1 MKIKTTTIAHF
12 IENRLLDKI
21 KREVQDHYLT
31 NERDIESAIYFHLR
45 DRIKGDETLRL
56 GTNFTISKLKV
67 PGSSR
72 AAKGK
77 RSFRQPDI
85 VVLRTAG
92 RPKPLIAIEIKR
104 KLRSNNTVKLLI
116 NDVKKLE
123 LFKKRRI
130 IEEGY
135 VLFVTNNYV
144 QTAAEIEDVANN
156 GIKVNGVK
164 VLVTNPIDGLTAQEE
179 EKYFQ
184 NLKKYGKYN
193 YQKEKKYK
201 RKRSKAAKK
210 ANKTRGPKGRKK
222 AAQKTQKTKSEKKR
236 MEESRKRKRRRTVKR
251 IANRKMY

>member
-1 MKIKTTTIAHF
+1 MKIKTARIANY

-45 DRIKGDETLRL
+45 DKIKNDETLRL

-116 NDVKKLE
+116 NDVEKLE

-130 IEEGY
+130 IEKGY
-135 VLFVTNNYV
+135 ILFVTNNYV

-156 GIKVNGVK
+156 WIKVNGVK
-164 VLVTNPIDGLTAQEE
+164 VLVTNPIDGLTAKQE

-184 NLKKYGKYN
+184 NLEKYEEYN
-193 YQKEKKYK
+193 YKKEKKHK
-201 RKRSKAAKK
+201 RVRSKAAKK
-210 ANKTRGPKGRKK
+210 ANKTRGLKGRKK
-222 AAQKTQKTKSEKKR
+222 AAQKMQKTKREKKR
-236 MEESRKRKRRRTVKR
+236 RKESKNRRRRRTKKR
-251 IANRKMY
+251 RAKRKMY

>member
-1 MKIKTTTIAHF
+1 MKKKTTKIANYIEKRLLKKIKS
-12 IENRLLDKI
+12 
-21 KREVQDHYLT
+21 EVQDHYLT

-104 KLRSNNTVKLLI
+104 KLRRNNVVDLLKK
-116 NDVKKLE
+116 DVEKLE
-123 LFKKRRI
+123 LFKKKKI
-130 IEEGY
+130 IEKGY

-156 GIKVNGVK
+156 WIKVNGVK
-164 VLVTNPIDGLTAQEE
+164 VLVTNPIDGLTAKQE

-184 NLKKYGKYN
+184 NLEKYEEYN
-193 YQKEKKYK
+193 YKKEKKHK
-201 RKRSKAAKK
+201 RVRSKAAKK
-210 ANKTRGPKGRKK
+210 ASKTRGVKGRKK
-222 AAQKTQKTKSEKKR
+222 AAQKMQKTKREKKR
-236 MEESRKRKRRRTVKR
+236 RKESGNRRRRRTKKR
-251 IANRKMY
+251 RAKKKMY

>member
-1 MKIKTTTIAHF
+1 MKIKTTKIANY
-12 IENRLLDKI
+12 IEKRLLKKI
-21 KREVQDHYLT
+21 KVEVQDHYLT

-67 PGSSR
+67 PGSKR

-104 KLRSNNTVKLLI
+104 KLRRNNVVDLLKK
-116 NDVKKLE
+116 DVKKLE
-123 LFKKRRI
+123 LFKKKKI
-130 IEEGY
+130 IEKGY

-144 QTAAEIEDVANN
+144 QTAAEIEDVAKSW
-156 GIKVNGVK
+156 IKVNGVK
-164 VLVTNPIDGLTAQEE
+164 VLVTNPIDGLSEQEE

-184 NLKKYGKYN
+184 NLEKYEEYN
-193 YQKEKKYK
+193 YKKEKKHK
-201 RKRSKAAKK
+201 RVRSKAAKK
-210 ANKTRGPKGRKK
+210 ANKTRGAKGRKK
-222 AAQKTQKTKSEKKR
+222 ATKKR
-236 MEESRKRKRRRTVKR
+236 LKTIKEKNRKKESKNRRRRRTKKR
-251 IANRKMY
+251 RAKKKMY

>member
-1 MKIKTTTIAHF
+1 MKKKTTEIANYIEKRLLKKIKV
-12 IENRLLDKI
+12 
-21 KREVQDHYLT
+21 EVQDHYLT
-31 NERDIESAIYFHLR
+31 NERDIESAIYYHLR
-45 DRIKGDETLRL
+45 DKIKGDETLRL

-67 PGSSR
+67 PGSKR

-116 NDVKKLE
+116 NDVEKLE

-130 IEEGY
+130 IEKGY

-144 QTAAEIEDVANN
+144 QTAAEIEDEANSW
-156 GIKVNGVK
+156 IKVNGVK
-164 VLVTNPIDGLTAQEE
+164 VLVTNPIEGFSVQQQ
-179 EKYFQ
+179 EKYFR
-184 NLKKYGKYN
+184 NLKKYEKYN
-193 YQKEKKYK
+193 YKKEKKHK
-201 RKRSKAAKK
+201 RIRSKAAKK

-222 AAQKTQKTKSEKKR
+222 AAQKTQKTKREKKR
-236 MEESRKRKRRRTVKR
+236 RNESQNRKRRRTKKR
-251 IANRKMY
+251 KANMNMY

>member
-1 MKIKTTTIAHF
+1 MRIKTAKIANYIEKHLLKKIKV
-12 IENRLLDKI
+12 
-21 KREVQDHYLT
+21 EVQDHYLT
-31 NERDIESAIYFHLR
+31 NERDIESAIYYHLR
-45 DRIKGDETLRL
+45 DKIEGDDTLRL

-104 KLRSNNTVKLLI
+104 KLGSNNTVNLLI
-116 NDVKKLE
+116 KDVEKLE
-123 LFKKRRI
+123 LFKKKKI
-130 IEEGY
+130 IEKGY
-135 VLFVTNNYV
+135 ILFVTNNYAK
-144 QTAAEIEDVANN
+144 TAAEIEGKVNESV
-156 GIKVNGVK
+156 KVNGVK
-164 VLVTNPIDGLTAQEE
+164 VLVTNPIEGYSVQEQ
-179 EKYFQ
+179 EKYFR

-222 AAQKTQKTKSEKKR
+222 AAQKTQKTKREKKR

>member
-1 MKIKTTTIAHF
+1 MRIKTPKIANYIEKHLLKKIKDEI
-12 IENRLLDKI
+12 
-21 KREVQDHYLT
+21 QDHYLT

-56 GTNFTISKLKV
+56 GTNFTFSKLKV

-92 RPKPLIAIEIKR
+92 RPKPLIAIEIKQR
-104 KLRSNNTVKLLI
+104 LRRNNVVDLLKK
-116 NDVKKLE
+116 DVEKLE
-123 LFKKRRI
+123 LFKKKKI
-130 IEEGY
+130 IEKGY

-144 QTAAEIEDVANN
+144 QTAVEIEDVANN
-156 GIKVNGVK
+156 WIQVNGVK

-184 NLKKYGKYN
+184 NLEKYEEYN
-193 YQKEKKYK
+193 YKKEKKYK

-210 ANKTRGPKGRKK
+210 ANKTRGVKGQKK
-222 AAQKTQKTKSEKKR
+222 ATRKRLKTIKEKKR
-236 MEESRKRKRRRTVKR
+236 RKESSKRKLRRTKKR
-251 IANRKMY
+251 RAKRKMY

>member
-72 AAKGK
+72 AAKSK

-92 RPKPLIAIEIKR
+92 RPKPLIAIEIKQR
-104 KLRSNNTVKLLI
+104 LHRNNQVKLLI
-116 NDVKKLE
+116 KDIAKLE
-123 LFKKRRI
+123 LFKKKQI
-130 IEEGY
+130 IEKGY

-156 GIKVNGVK
+156 RIKENGVK
-164 VLVTNPIDGLTAQEE
+164 VLVTNPIDGLTAKQE

-184 NLKKYGKYN
+184 NLEKY
-193 YQKEKKYK
+193 E
-201 RKRSKAAKK
+201 
-210 ANKTRGPKGRKK
+210 
-222 AAQKTQKTKSEKKR
+222 
-236 MEESRKRKRRRTVKR
+236 
-251 IANRKMY
+251 

>member
-1 MKIKTTTIAHF
+1 MKIKTTKIAHF

-56 GTNFTISKLKV
+56 GTNFTFSKLKV

-104 KLRSNNTVKLLI
+104 KLGRNNVVDLLI
-116 NDVKKLE
+116 KDVRKLV
-123 LFKKRRI
+123 LFKKKKI
-130 IEEGY
+130 IEKGY

-156 GIKVNGVK
+156 WIKVNGVK
-164 VLVTNPIDGLTAQEE
+164 VLVTNPIDGLTAKQE

-184 NLKKYGKYN
+184 NLEKYEEYN
-193 YQKEKKYK
+193 YKKEKKYK

-210 ANKTRGPKGRKK
+210 ANKTRGLKGRKK
-222 AAQKTQKTKSEKKR
+222 AAQNHETVNAEELKK
-236 MEESRKRKRRRTVKR
+236 EEQRGKCTR
-251 IANRKMY
+251 N

>member
-1 MKIKTTTIAHF
+1 MKIKTTKIANY
-12 IENRLLDKI
+12 IEKRLLKKI
-21 KREVQDHYLT
+21 KVEVQDHYLT

-56 GTNFTISKLKV
+56 GTNFTFSKLKV

-104 KLRSNNTVKLLI
+104 KLRRNNVVDLLKK
-116 NDVKKLE
+116 DVKKLE
-123 LFKKRRI
+123 LFKKKKI
-130 IEEGY
+130 IEKGY

-156 GIKVNGVK
+156 WIKVNGVK
-164 VLVTNPIDGLTAQEE
+164 VLVTNPIEGYSVQEQ
-179 EKYFQ
+179 EKYFR
-184 NLKKYGKYN
+184 NLEKYEEYN
-193 YQKEKKYK
+193 YTKEKKHK
-201 RKRSKAAKK
+201 RIRSKAAEK
-210 ANKTRGPKGRKK
+210 ANETRGVEGRKE
-222 AAQKTQKTKSEKKR
+222 AAKKRLKTIKEKKR
-236 MEESRKRKRRRTVKR
+236 REESSKRKRRRTKKR
-251 IANRKMY
+251 RAKKKMY

>member
-1 MKIKTTTIAHF
+1 VKIKTTKIANY
-12 IENRLLDKI
+12 IEKRLLKKI
-21 KREVQDHYLT
+21 KVEVQDHYLT

-104 KLRSNNTVKLLI
+104 KLRRNNVVDLLKK
-116 NDVKKLE
+116 DVEKLE
-123 LFKKRRI
+123 LFKKKKI
-130 IEEGY
+130 IEKGY

-144 QTAAEIEDVANN
+144 QTAAEIEDVAKSW
-156 GIKVNGVK
+156 IKVNGVK
-164 VLVTNPIDGLTAQEE
+164 VLVTNPIDGFTVQQE

-184 NLKKYGKYN
+184 NLQKYEEYN
-193 YQKEKKYK
+193 YKKEKKHK
-201 RKRSKAAKK
+201 RVRSKAAKK
-210 ANKTRGPKGRKK
+210 ANKTRGAKGRKK
-222 AAQKTQKTKSEKKR
+222 ATKKR
-236 MEESRKRKRRRTVKR
+236 LKTIKEKNRKKESRNRKRIRTKKRRAKK
-251 IANRKMY
+251 KMY

>member
-56 GTNFTISKLKV
+56 GTNFTFSKLKV

-104 KLRSNNTVKLLI
+104 KLGRNNVVDLLKK
-116 NDVKKLE
+116 DVKKLE
-123 LFKKRRI
+123 LFKKKKI
-130 IEEGY
+130 IEKGY

-144 QTAAEIEDVANN
+144 QTAAEIEDVAKSW
-156 GIKVNGVK
+156 IKVNGVK
-164 VLVTNPIDGLTAQEE
+164 VLVTNPIDGLSEQEE

-184 NLKKYGKYN
+184 NLEKYEEYN
-193 YQKEKKYK
+193 YKKEKKHK
-201 RKRSKAAKK
+201 RVRSKAAKK
-210 ANKTRGPKGRKK
+210 ANKTRGAKGIKK
-222 AAQKTQKTKSEKKR
+222 ATKKRLKTIKEKNRKSESKNR
-236 MEESRKRKRRRTVKR
+236 RRRRTKKR
-251 IANRKMY
+251 RAKKKMY

>member
-1 MKIKTTTIAHF
+1 MKIKTAKIANY

-45 DRIKGDETLRL
+45 DKIKCDERLRL
-56 GTNFTISKLKV
+56 GTNFSVTKLKV
-67 PGSSR
+67 PGSKR

-85 VVLRTAG
+85 VVLRTAR

-130 IEEGY
+130 IEKGY

-144 QTAAEIEDVANN
+144 QTAAEIEDEANSW
-156 GIKVNGVK
+156 IKENGVK
-164 VLVTNPIDGLTAQEE
+164 VLVTNPIEGFSVQQQ

-184 NLKKYGKYN
+184 NLEKYEKYN
-193 YQKEKKYK
+193 YKKEKKHK
-201 RKRSKAAKK
+201 RIRSKAAEK
-210 ANKTRGPKGRKK
+210 ANKTRGVKGQKK
-222 AAQKTQKTKSEKKR
+222 ATRKRLKTIKEKKR
-236 MEESRKRKRRRTVKR
+236 RKESSKRKLRRTKKR
-251 IANRKMY
+251 RAKKKMY